1 MPDIYRFS
9 LLRFRTRDA
18 IFVFLYRRFPSMP
31 LLGHGRFTTTLYGP
45 NRATTLVVE
54 HRVVELIEGAFDPD
68 QREEL
73 IHGSRECAAQGT

>member
-1 MPDIYRFS
+1 
-9 LLRFRTRDA
+9 
-18 IFVFLYRRFPSMP
+18 MP